1 MINQYEVPAF
11 IEDTIPELRRALHQF
26 PAVFHIYETVTCFTD
41 YTSCQLRDNNYSAV
55 GKCLELAGKL
65 YERGNSIVKG
75 AITRIFLP
83 ALSAFPIKN
92 RVTRITIYSLIPA
105 SLYNLYIQHQLNV
118 GGPLNEYEWNRQI

>member
-26 PAVFHIYETVTCFTD
+26 PAVFHIYETVTCFTE
-41 YTSCQLRDNNYSAV
+41 YTRCQLRDNNYSAA
-55 GKCLELAGKL
+55 GKCLQLAGKL
-65 YERGNSIVKG
+65 YEKGNGIVKS

-83 ALSAFPIKN
+83 AISAVPIN
-92 RVTRITIYSLIPA
+92 NAVNRITVYSLIPA

-118 GGPLNEYEWNRQI
+118 GAPLNEYEWNHQI